1 MSVYIMDV
9 LCLGFIVVCVCVCV
23 CVCVR
28 ERERGRELSKKL
40 AFIVLFIGIC

>member
-23 CVCVR
+23 CVCEG
-28 ERERGRELSKKL
+28 EREGERAFKKL